1 MLVATI
7 ADDPLVVTAMGIQSG
22 TCKFRPQKSVPLCT
36 VEFSVLPPARYAAMI
51 ARQTSWPP
59 LRPLTVRRERR
70 YRSAVFA
77 SSEPAQP
84 LLPLVPATVTRVVP
98 IGLGDRACVHAVR
111 SLAPDEGVLVGSFAR
126 GLFLVVSESDD
137 TTYAPKRPFRV
148 NAGAVSNYAMLP
160 ASRTCYLSELV
171 AGSSVLVTSGTSSCS
186 GVPVSVGR
194 VKIERRDMLLIEAEH
209 AGVTYAVVLQAVDTC
224 RLARPQ
230 LPALA
235 VTQLGSGDVVLLLL
249 GNATRHVGVPLDG
262 LPAVE
267 Q

>member
-1 MLVATI
+1 
-7 ADDPLVVTAMGIQSG
+7 
-22 TCKFRPQKSVPLCT
+22 
-36 VEFSVLPPARYAAMI
+36 MI

-59 LRPLTVRRERR
+59 LRPLAVRRERR

-84 LLPLVPATVTRVVP
+84 LLLVPATVTRVVP
-98 IGLGDRACVHAVR
+98 IGLGDRACVDAVR

-171 AGSSVLVTSGTSSCS
+171 AGSSVLVVTSGTSCS
-186 GVPVSVGR
+186 GVPVSLGR

-230 LPALA
+230 LPPLA
-235 VTQLGSGDVVLLLL
+235 VTRLGSGDVVLLLL

-262 LPAVE
+262 TPAVE

>member
-1 MLVATI
+1 
-7 ADDPLVVTAMGIQSG
+7 
-22 TCKFRPQKSVPLCT
+22 
-36 VEFSVLPPARYAAMI
+36 
-51 ARQTSWPP
+51 
-59 LRPLTVRRERR
+59 
-70 YRSAVFA
+70 
-77 SSEPAQP
+77 
-84 LLPLVPATVTRVVP
+84 
-98 IGLGDRACVHAVR
+98 
-111 SLAPDEGVLVGSFAR
+111 VGSFAR

-171 AGSSVLVTSGTSSCS
+171 AGSSVLVVTSGTSS
-186 GVPVSVGR
+186 GVPVSLGR

-230 LPALA
+230 LPAAA
-235 VTQLGSGDVVLLLL
+235 VTQLGSGDVVLVLL

-262 LPAVE
+262 PPAVE